1 VFESRDSSL
10 QHSPCRQEPQS
21 GFLHDIRP
29 AGGSEPSSIELCFP
43 GKEGACFHKAVKL
56 DGPVSQPLGVVV
68 LWPVCFVHV
77 CFDVQVG
84 WRSAISLRN
93 MRMSPEGLSKTSC
106 KGASKSLY
114 YYFLLSLKNLCRA
127 QPLCLQ
133 ASSLITSEFSHRLCH
148 RLIPQSFIGTT
159 ARFQPS
165 CSRVIVA

>member
-68 LWPVCFVHV
+68 LWACLF
-77 CFDVQVG
+77 
-84 WRSAISLRN
+84 RSCLFRRSSWLEISDQ
-93 MRMSPEGLSKTSC
+93 PEKHEDES
-106 KGASKSLY
+106 
-114 YYFLLSLKNLCRA
+114 
-127 QPLCLQ
+127 
-133 ASSLITSEFSHRLCH
+133 
-148 RLIPQSFIGTT
+148 
-159 ARFQPS
+159 
-165 CSRVIVA
+165 